1 MNTTILNVE
10 HEINSQRYSAA
21 MRSAVRF
28 IKDGEAAGDRSARIS
43 AVEDI
48 FATNC
53 PTRSAEFLAEIER
66 HI

>member
-1 MNTTILNVE
+1 MTTTILNVK

-28 IKDGEAAGDRSARIS
+28 IKGGDEAGVRAGRIS

-53 PTRSAEFLAEIER
+53 PTRSAEFLAEIKKN
-66 HI
+66 I